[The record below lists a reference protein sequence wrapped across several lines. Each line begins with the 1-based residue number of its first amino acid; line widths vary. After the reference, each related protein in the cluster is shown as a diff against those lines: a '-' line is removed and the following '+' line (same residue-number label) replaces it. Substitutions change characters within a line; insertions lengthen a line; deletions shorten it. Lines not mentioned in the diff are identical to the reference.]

1 MDIENDTAA
10 MNAMLANH
18 RRRAAQERDE
28 AAQSVAAAAGTDAL
42 DQVQRQATVTIDYFT
57 GRHDACT
64 FVLDDMEASID
75 PEEIGSF
82 LDQRLTE
89 YIADADSLQKVKG
102 FSSVVA
108 EVNDFR
114 LSL

>member
-1 MDIENDTAA
+1 MDIDQDTAE

-18 RRRAAQERDE
+18 RRRAAQEREE
-28 AAQSVAAAAGTDAL
+28 ATKRLAAAAGADAL
-42 DQVQRQATVTIDYFT
+42 DQVQREATATIDHCT
-57 GRHDACT
+57 GRHDACD
-64 FVLDDMEASID
+64 FVLEDMEASID
-75 PEEIGSF
+75 PEEIVSF

-102 FSSVVA
+102 FSAVVV
-108 EVNDFR
+108 EVNDYR

>member
-1 MDIENDTAA
+1 MTIDQDTAD
-10 MNAMLANH
+10 MNTMLAND
-18 RRRAAQERDE
+18 RLRAAQEREE
-28 AAQSVAAAAGTDAL
+28 ATKRLADAAGTDA
-42 DQVQRQATVTIDYFT
+42 QGQREATATIEFST
-57 GRHDACT
+57 GRHDACS
-64 FVLDDMEASID
+64 FVLEDMEANVD
-75 PEEIGSF
+75 PEEIISF

-102 FSSVVA
+102 FSSVVV